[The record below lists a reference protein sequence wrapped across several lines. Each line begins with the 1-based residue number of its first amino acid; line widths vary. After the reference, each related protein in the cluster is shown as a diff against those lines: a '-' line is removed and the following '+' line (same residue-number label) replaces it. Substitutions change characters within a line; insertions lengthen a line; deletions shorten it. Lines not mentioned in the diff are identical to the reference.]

1 MAQGAVPMGELG
13 WERARVLAGRPAP
26 GAELTLDHTP
36 LEAGLGGAVSLD
48 KGCYIGQE
56 ARPRPHPPALVC
68 HLGLGVGFPVMRI
81 ICKMGVLWRGMRVA

>member
-1 MAQGAVPMGELG
+1 MGEEG

-26 GAELTLDHTP
+26 GAELTEAHTP

-56 ARPRPHPPALVC
+56 VGLARRSLEFSGFPALRAEN
-68 HLGLGVGFPVMRI
+68 VGR
-81 ICKMGVLWRGMRVA
+81 LAVAVAGRAHPAGGC

>member
-1 MAQGAVPMGELG
+1 MPMGEEG

-26 GAELTLDHTP
+26 GAELTEEHTP

-56 ARPRPHPPALVC
+56 VRLHP
-68 HLGLGVGFPVMRI
+68 
-81 ICKMGVLWRGMRVA
+81 

>member
-1 MAQGAVPMGELG
+1 MPMGEEG

-26 GAELTLDHTP
+26 GAELTEAHTP

-56 ARPRPHPPALVC
+56 VRLAKE
-68 HLGLGVGFPVMRI
+68 GS
-81 ICKMGVLWRGMRVA
+81 RV

>member
-1 MAQGAVPMGELG
+1 MGELG
-13 WERARVLAGRPAP
+13 WERVRVLAGRPAP

-56 ARPRPHPPALVC
+56 ARPRPRPPAAQPWEAGWATTPDVVGHVC
-68 HLGLGVGFPVMRI
+68 V
-81 ICKMGVLWRGMRVA
+81 

>member
-1 MAQGAVPMGELG
+1 MGEEG

-26 GAELTLDHTP
+26 GAELTEAHTP

-56 ARPRPHPPALVC
+56 VC
-68 HLGLGVGFPVMRI
+68 LTSV
-81 ICKMGVLWRGMRVA
+81 RV